1 MVYRGWFDVFE
12 DDADLENPGVLR
24 PEDPTRK
31 DGRIRG
37 SFGSSSMTGNEGR
50 SCTESIVDVMKNVT
64 RLARMSVAPLWLS
77 AIGLERMIDKLV
89 EEQQKTKPHG
99 TVRTLWQ

>member
-1 MVYRGWFDVFE
+1 MCLKMMRIWRAQVCQGLRIQ
-12 DDADLENPGVLR
+12 PGR
-24 PEDPTRK
+24 T
-31 DGRIRG
+31 GRIRG
-37 SFGSSSMTGNEGR
+37 SFGSPSTTGNEGR